1 MDSIFKG
8 DLSTGRGRLLAWVD
22 ALFVDHAI
30 LRLGFANFAT
40 VAPGKLYR
48 SNHPTPGRLARLS
61 RRYGLKTVINLRGK
75 TGNGSD
81 ALTREMATRLGL
93 GFIDMPISSRAAP
106 PRDHILRLHAV
117 LIGMPAPALIHCKSG
132 SDRTGLVSGLYLMSR
147 KGVDPE
153 RAEDAFS
160 LYYGHVPLLGTR
172 HLHEPFR
179 EYAAWLRSRQL
190 AHTPERLRTWVASD
204 YQADDDF
211 AEIVPLP
218 TGPRPRRSARL
229 EVSSPLR

>member
-22 ALFVDHAI
+22 ALLVDHAI

-93 GFIDMPISSRAAP
+93 GFIDMPISSRSAP
-106 PRDHILRLHAV
+106 PRDRILRLHAV
-117 LIGMPAPALIHCKSG
+117 LIGMPGPALIHCKSG
-132 SDRTGLVSGLYLMSR
+132 SDRAGFAAALYVLFQGGNVEAARRQLSLRYGHLARSR
-147 KGVDPE
+147 AGVLDAFFLRYQRE
-153 RAEDAFS
+153 AEGRKSFIDWVREEYDEDA
-160 LYYGHVPLLGTR
+160 LGRDFHAGGLTSFINDKV
-172 HLHEPFR
+172 LAR
-179 EYAAWLRSRQL
+179 E
-190 AHTPERLRTWVASD
+190 
-204 YQADDDF
+204 
-211 AEIVPLP
+211 
-218 TGPRPRRSARL
+218 
-229 EVSSPLR
+229 

>member
-61 RRYGLKTVINLRGK
+61 RKYGLKTVINLRGK

-106 PRDHILRLHAV
+106 PRDRILRLHAV
-117 LIGMPAPALIHCKSG
+117 LIGMPGPALIHCKSG
-132 SDRTGLVSGLYLMSR
+132 SDRAGFAAALYVLFQGGKVEAARRQLSLR
-147 KGVDPE
+147 YGHLARSKAGVL
-153 RAEDAFS
+153 DAFFLRFQREAEGRKS
-160 LYYGHVPLLGTR
+160 FIDWVREDYDEQALGRDFKVGGLTSFINDKV
-172 HLHEPFR
+172 LAR
-179 EYAAWLRSRQL
+179 E
-190 AHTPERLRTWVASD
+190 
-204 YQADDDF
+204 
-211 AEIVPLP
+211 
-218 TGPRPRRSARL
+218 
-229 EVSSPLR
+229 